1 MSYEQFGDDAAALL
15 HAVGV
20 ERADVMG
27 YSQGGGVALQLA
39 LRHPHLVSKL
49 VTLSA
54 TCRQDG
60 WYHAVLQALASMTAN
75 DLRDTPI
82 GDAFRQHTDDPVAF
96 ATYVDKMRVLNFE
109 DQHLTDDEMRGICAR
124 TMVIVGDADGVRP
137 EHAVEMFNLRGGGD
151 EVAAATGEID
161 GIPAARLVIL
171 PAASHIF
178 GVPRRR
184 RPGAGSHPVALREQ
198 NGAGRE
204 YSNMSASGRN
214 RADRA
219 MRAIVGRIRRLPKRR
234 SALLGRLVDGGVL
247 RRDMRCSTR
256 LGSNR
261 IAFGGA
267 LHYVS
272 RNVHR
277 QRHSHGSP
285 FRREADARVQQH
297 PR

>member
-1 MSYEQFGDDAAALL
+1 
-15 HAVGV
+15 
-20 ERADVMG
+20 
-27 YSQGGGVALQLA
+27 
-39 LRHPHLVSKL
+39 
-49 VTLSA
+49 
-54 TCRQDG
+54 
-60 WYHAVLQALASMTAN
+60 
-75 DLRDTPI
+75 
-82 GDAFRQHTDDPVAF
+82 
-96 ATYVDKMRVLNFE
+96 
-109 DQHLTDDEMRGICAR
+109 
-124 TMVIVGDADGVRP
+124 MVIVGDADGVRP

-234 SALLGRLVDGGVL
+234 SGAVARASHGVVL
-247 RRDMRCSTR
+247 RSSLCAISSETR
-256 LGSNR
+256 ADQLVVPTRVGCG
-261 IAFGGA
+261 AFGVAHAIPATG
-267 LHYVS
+267 
-272 RNVHR
+272 
-277 QRHSHGSP
+277 
-285 FRREADARVQQH
+285 
-297 PR
+297 